1 MAKSE
6 PIPACLACGR
16 PLLLTQG
23 RGRPRLYC
31 NATCRSAARRD
42 RKRADRQTTPRVNAK
57 LTPDS
62 RHDSL
67 DVMQG
72 TAGATGPEGAG
83 AAAPGRED
91 LPVGEPPLVAIAAAR
106 RLLAVAEVGL
116 QQAVDRA
123 RAAGHSWREIGDVL
137 ETSRQAAFQRFGR
150 PVDPRTGA
158 PVDLTVPAGMTDKAI
173 KIFAD
178 MAAGR
183 WERARQDFGEVMRSR
198 LSADRLADGWVRTIG
213 MIGSFE
219 RMGEALA
226 YPVEGGTIVDIPLY
240 FEAGERTGRVSLD
253 DDAKVV
259 GLFIRPA
266 SA

>member
-1 MAKSE
+1 MPDNE
-6 PIPACLACGR
+6 TGTACAACGR
-16 PLLLTQG
+16 ELLPTQG
-23 RGRPRLYC
+23 RGRPRMYC
-31 NATCRSAARRD
+31 NATCRSAARRE
-42 RKRADRQTTPRVNAK
+42 RNRADGPAAPNVNIK
-57 LTPDS
+57 LTDS
-62 RHDSL
+62 DRHDSL

-72 TAGATGPEGAG
+72 TPGATGPEGAG
-83 AAAPGRED
+83 ATAGVHRDPPG
-91 LPVGEPPLVAIAAAR
+91 GEPPLAAIGSAR
-106 RLLAVAEVGL
+106 RQSTAAEAAL

-123 RAAGHSWREIGDVL
+123 RAAGHSWREIGNVL

-158 PVDLTVPAGMTDKAI
+158 PVSRAVPPGLTDKAI
-173 KIFAD
+173 TIFGD

-183 WERARQDFGEVMRSR
+183 WERACRDFDQIMRSR
-198 LSADRLADGWVRTIG
+198 VNADRLAAGWVRTIG

-226 YPVEGGTIVDIPLY
+226 FPTEGGTVVDVPLY
-240 FEAGERTGRVSLD
+240 FEAGERTGRVSFD

-266 SA
+266 ST

>member
-1 MAKSE
+1 MTKNE
-6 PIPACLACGR
+6 PGPTCLACGR
-16 PLLLTQG
+16 PLVSTQG

-31 NATCRSAARRD
+31 NATCRSAGRRNRD
-42 RKRADRQTTPRVNAK
+42 RADREATPFVNDK
-57 LTPDS
+57 LTPPS
-62 RHDSL
+62 RHGSL

-72 TAGATGPEGAG
+72 TAGVTRPEGPG
-83 AAAPGRED
+83 AERGRSEPGGKSPLAA
-91 LPVGEPPLVAIAAAR
+91 ITSAR
-106 RLLAVAEVGL
+106 GLLAVAEAAL

-158 PVDLTVPAGMTDKAI
+158 PVNRTVPPGMADKAI
-173 KIFAD
+173 TIFGD

-183 WERARQDFGEVMRSR
+183 WEHACQDFDEVMRSR
-198 LSADRLADGWVRTIG
+198 VSAERLADGWVRTIG

-226 YPVEGGTIVDIPLY
+226 YPVDGGTIVDIPLY

-259 GLFIRPA
+259 GLFLRPA